1 MNTFTGIRVFM
12 VSFFL
17 LALGVVSPA
26 WSDPM
31 TILLPKFKAAASPAT
46 AHSRMSLLTDRAF
59 VNLDIREIGRNAE
72 GAMEV
77 EYVITLENVTAT
89 TLSDNPGRELV
100 LFLPAGVHIETGTA
114 ATLGSLNIV
123 AGGEGQPSTVEWDVE
138 LAGAVSESLKSTR
151 SRRVSG
157 DKTTSSSSGTVTV
170 KVTVPDL
177 PIQGVAVSLQ

>member
-17 LALGVVSPA
+17 LTLCVVSPA

-46 AHSRMSLLTDRAF
+46 AESRMSLLTDRAF
-59 VNLDIREIGRNAE
+59 VNLEIREIGRNAE
-72 GAMEV
+72 GAVEV

-89 TLSDNPGRELV
+89 TLPDNPGRELV
-100 LFLPAGVHIETGTA
+100 LFLPAGIQIEPGAA
-114 ATLGSLNIV
+114 ATLGSLNVV

-138 LAGAVSESLKSTR
+138 LAGAASESAKSKKR
-151 SRRVSG
+151 KAAWAES
-157 DKTTSSSSGTVTV
+157 TTTTSSGTVTV